1 MDLEKQKLS
10 PKKKQQLNNYARY
23 SSMAFQM
30 MIIITIG
37 SLGGLKLDEWLKLKF
52 PVFTLILSLTS
63 VAIAI
68 YLAIKDILRF
78 NK

>member
-1 MDLEKQKLS
+1 MESENPNLS
-10 PKKKQQLNNYARY
+10 KKKKQLNNYAKY

-37 SLGGLKLDEWLKLKF
+37 SLGGLKLDQWLNLEF
-52 PVFTLILSLTS
+52 PVFTLLLSIGS
-63 VAIAI
+63 VGLAV
-68 YLAIKDILRF
+68 YLAIKDIIRF

>member
-1 MDLEKQKLS
+1 MELEEQKLS
-10 PKKKQQLNNYARY
+10 QKKKQLNNYARY

-37 SLGGLKLDEWLKLKF
+37 SIGGLKLDEWIGLKF
-52 PVFTLILSLTS
+52 PVFTLILSLAS

-68 YLAIKDILRF
+68 YLAIKDIIRF